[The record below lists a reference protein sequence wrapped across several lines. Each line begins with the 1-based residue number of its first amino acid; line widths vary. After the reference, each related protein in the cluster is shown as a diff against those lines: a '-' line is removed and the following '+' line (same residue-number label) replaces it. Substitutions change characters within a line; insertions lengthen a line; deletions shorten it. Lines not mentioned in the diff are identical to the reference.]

1 LKILIH
7 ICCAPCAVYPLKI
20 LRIDDTKLYGFF
32 YNNNI
37 HPYLEWKKRAE
48 SLKDYANTIH
58 LNMIWQKNYDM
69 EDFIR
74 NVAFRESERCVY
86 CYHDRMKVTALTAKR
101 GHFDFFTTTL
111 LYSKFQKHE
120 LIASIGES
128 VGKITGVPFLYKDF
142 RKGWKEGIEES
153 KHMQLYRQAYCGCI
167 YSEKERFYKNTR

>member
-1 LKILIH
+1 
-7 ICCAPCAVYPLKI
+7 
-20 LRIDDTKLYGFF
+20 
-32 YNNNI
+32 
-37 HPYLEWKKRAE
+37 
-48 SLKDYANTIH
+48 
-58 LNMIWQKNYDM
+58 
-69 EDFIR
+69 
-74 NVAFRESERCVY
+74 
-86 CYHDRMKVTALTAKR
+86 MKVTALTAKR